1 MAVPYYPL
9 PIMGGLERQSHEL
22 SKALTALGIGVQVVS
37 YRFAEGQGSNE
48 DVEGIPVHRVP
59 WSARRI
65 ARFALSALHLSRHLV
80 VSRATYDIVHL
91 HQFSWFGVFIIVT
104 ARVLG
109 KPVVMKLPSIGA
121 HSLPGVAKSRL
132 GRAKLA
138 IFGLVDAV
146 VAMSLE
152 SIGELAAVGYPA
164 GRILATPNGIRIR
177 IPDST
182 RPSGRGADRTCRVVF
197 VGRLSPEK
205 RVDDLLH
212 AWKQVLDSVRNRV
225 ELEIWGSGPSEEF
238 LRSLAVELGIGHSVH
253 FRGHVTGVRDRLEDM
268 DVFVLTSTIE
278 GNSNAVLE
286 AMAAGL
292 PIVSTSVGGTPM
304 QVGAAGREWLIA
316 PGDRQGLAQ
325 KLIRLVEDPE
335 VRRDLGAAMRTRIR
349 DHFEISHVAR
359 NYAKAYRLIAAGRRD
374 QVREASDPVIFE
386 ESGA

>member
-1 MAVPYYPL
+1 
-9 PIMGGLERQSHEL
+9 
-22 SKALTALGIGVQVVS
+22 
-37 YRFAEGQGSNE
+37 
-48 DVEGIPVHRVP
+48 
-59 WSARRI
+59 
-65 ARFALSALHLSRHLV
+65 
-80 VSRATYDIVHL
+80 
-91 HQFSWFGVFIIVT
+91 
-104 ARVLG
+104 
-109 KPVVMKLPSIGA
+109 
-121 HSLPGVAKSRL
+121 
-132 GRAKLA
+132 
-138 IFGLVDAV
+138 
-146 VAMSLE
+146 
-152 SIGELAAVGYPA
+152 
-164 GRILATPNGIRIR
+164 
-177 IPDST
+177 
-182 RPSGRGADRTCRVVF
+182 
-197 VGRLSPEK
+197 
-205 RVDDLLH
+205 
-212 AWKQVLDSVRNRV
+212 
-225 ELEIWGSGPSEEF
+225 
-238 LRSLAVELGIGHSVH
+238 
-253 FRGHVTGVRDRLEDM
+253 M